1 MPNDIQLHSTDDTLV
16 LVTGATG
23 HVGGYS
29 VARLLDAGYRVRVS
43 VREAGQRDE
52 VLDRVRQ
59 AGADPDG
66 RVEFRTAALSA
77 DEGWAEAA
85 DGARY
90 VLHHASPFP
99 FTPPEDDDEVIRP
112 ARDGA
117 LRVLRAARKAGVRR
131 VVLTSSYAAVGY
143 TVKPDGQ
150 YSEADWTNVDD
161 DIPAYHRSKTLAER
175 AAWDDVRDNGGVEL
189 SVVNPTGI
197 FGPLLG
203 PRISASTGLVQAF
216 LTGAMPVVPRMYFG
230 VVDVR
235 DVVDLHLRAMVHPD
249 AAGERFIGVGGPSIS
264 FLDMAQMLAR
274 HLPSLADRVPARE
287 LTDEEVRR
295 AAATEPALREAA
307 ALRGQVP
314 VISNDKART
323 VLGWRPRPVQTTITE
338 TADSLI
344 KLGLVTT

>member
-1 MPNDIQLHSTDDTLV
+1 MSNDIQLHSTDDTLV

-29 VARLLDAGYRVRVS
+29 VARLLDEGYRVRVS

-59 AGADPDG
+59 AGANPDG

-99 FTPPEDDDEVIRP
+99 FAPPEDDDEVIRP

-117 LRVLRAARKAGVRR
+117 LRVLRAARETGVRR

-143 TVKPDGQ
+143 TVKPDGR
-150 YSEADWTNVDD
+150 YTEADWTNVDD

-175 AAWDDVRDNGGVEL
+175 AAWDYVRDNGGVEL

-203 PRISASTGLVQAF
+203 PRVSASTGLVQAF
-216 LTGAMPVVPRMYFG
+216 LTGATPVVPRMYFG

-249 AAGERFIGVGGPSIS
+249 AAGERFIGVGGPSVS

-287 LTDEEVRR
+287 LTDEEVLR

-344 KLGLVTT
+344 KLGLVAP